1 MKKRFIIGF
10 LICCL
15 FGAAIVAVTM
25 FHKQYEE
32 NLRIEEQQKQEAQ
45 AEQARREL
53 AEKRQQ
59 AHQRLAN
66 NIRKLMQQDSETA
79 YAVYVDFLDESDSI
93 VINPVKMRASSM
105 IKVFILS
112 KAMEEVRDGRIT
124 PEQEMILEPSMKVGG
139 AGSLNSRPDGSV
151 VTVGE
156 LTKLMITE
164 SDNTATNMLIDLI
177 GMDRINE
184 YIQREGYTDTVL
196 QRKMMDDA
204 AIRVE
209 NDNFTSVKDVGTW
222 FKKVYRHECVSKEL
236 DDQMIRLLL
245 QQQSKECLPN
255 ALSDSH
261 KIAHCTGELVSL
273 YHDGGIVY
281 TPAGNYI
288 VCIMTEHQSLHSKAM
303 RIMQQIA
310 VQVDNAL

>member
-1 MKKRFIIGF
+1 
-10 LICCL
+10 
-15 FGAAIVAVTM
+15 
-25 FHKQYEE
+25 
-32 NLRIEEQQKQEAQ
+32 
-45 AEQARREL
+45 
-53 AEKRQQ
+53 
-59 AHQRLAN
+59 
-66 NIRKLMQQDSETA
+66 
-79 YAVYVDFLDESDSI
+79 
-93 VINPVKMRASSM
+93 MRASSM